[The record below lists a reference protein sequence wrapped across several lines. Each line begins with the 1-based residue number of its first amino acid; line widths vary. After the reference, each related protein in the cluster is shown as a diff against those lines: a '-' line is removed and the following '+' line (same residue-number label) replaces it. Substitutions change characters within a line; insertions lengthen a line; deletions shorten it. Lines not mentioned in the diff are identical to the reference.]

1 MKVEKIL
8 DKKYEVASINFKRS
22 TRDAATVM
30 IEKQIGAL
38 IVLDDDQQIV
48 GIVTER
54 DVLRRCALLNDNTQG
69 TALILDIMTPKE
81 RLITAAKDYDLHTV
95 MTIMTEHNIRHIPIF
110 DNDRLISLVSIRDVV
125 KILLK
130 NAEFENKL
138 ILDYME
144 TVGKFGW

>member
-8 DKKYEVASINFKRS
+8 DKKHEVS
-22 TRDAATVM
+22 
-30 IEKQIGAL
+30 
-38 IVLDDDQQIV
+38 
-48 GIVTER
+48 
-54 DVLRRCALLNDNTQG
+54 
-69 TALILDIMTPKE
+69 
-81 RLITAAKDYDLHTV
+81 
-95 MTIMTEHNIRHIPIF
+95 
-110 DNDRLISLVSIRDVV
+110 SIRDVV